1 MNRKLKGDLIKH
13 LQQFITEERWQTM
26 NDVLSKRTRHLTV
39 VLEDLYQPHNASAV
53 LRSCDCFGIQ
63 DVHIIENENKFDPS
77 KGVTIG
83 SDQWLSLNY
92 YNKKERDNTIECYKK
107 LRDEGY
113 QLIATT
119 PHADD
124 VTIDEISIAKKTALI
139 FGSELTGL
147 SDVALNESDGY
158 ARIPMVGFSESFN
171 ISVSAALCLYE
182 LSNRIRKTKNLGWV
196 LTEEEK
202 MDLQYEWLKNSIRAA
217 DRLIDRYLKEKKIED
232 NSRL

>member
-1 MNRKLKGDLIKH
+1 MNRNVKGDIIQH

-53 LRSCDCFGIQ
+53 LRSCDCFGVQ

-92 YNKKERDNTIECYKK
+92 YNEREGNNTIECYEK

-124 VTIDEISIAKKTALI
+124 VTIDEIPIDKKTALI

-147 SDVALNESDGY
+147 SDVALTEADGY

-182 LSNRIRKTKNLGWV
+182 FSNRIRKSKDLEWPLTK
-196 LTEEEK
+196 EEK
-202 MDLQYEWLKNSIRAA
+202 LDLQYKWLKNSIRAS
-217 DRLIDRYLKEKKIED
+217 DKVIDRYLKDREERNIK
-232 NSRL
+232 S

>member
-39 VLEDLYQPHNASAV
+39 ILEDLYQPHNASAV

-92 YNKKERDNTIECYKK
+92 YNKREGNNTIECYEE

-124 VTIDEISIAKKTALI
+124 VTIDEISIKKKTALI

-147 SDVALNESDGY
+147 SDIALTEADGY

-182 LSNRIRKTKNLGWV
+182 LSNRIRKTKDLGWV

-202 MDLQYEWLKNSIRAA
+202 LDLQYEWLKNSIRAA
-217 DRLIDRYLKEKKIED
+217 DKLIDRYLKEKKIED

>member
-1 MNRKLKGDLIKH
+1 MNRKVKGDVIKH
-13 LQQFITEERWQTM
+13 LQQFVTEERWRTM

-53 LRSCDCFGIQ
+53 LRSCDCFGVQ

-92 YNKKERDNTIECYKK
+92 YNKQEGNNTIRCYER
-107 LRDEGY
+107 LRNEGY

-119 PHADD
+119 PHTDD
-124 VTIDEISIAKKTALI
+124 ITIDDISTQKKTALI

-147 SDVALNESDGY
+147 SEAALTGADGY

-171 ISVSAALCLYE
+171 ISVSAALSLYE
-182 LSNRIRKTKNLGWV
+182 LSNRIRKSKDLEWS

-202 MDLQYEWLKNSIRAA
+202 LDLRYKWLKNSIRAA
-217 DRLIDRYLKEKKIED
+217 DKIIDRYLKEKEKGK
-232 NSRL
+232 NPS